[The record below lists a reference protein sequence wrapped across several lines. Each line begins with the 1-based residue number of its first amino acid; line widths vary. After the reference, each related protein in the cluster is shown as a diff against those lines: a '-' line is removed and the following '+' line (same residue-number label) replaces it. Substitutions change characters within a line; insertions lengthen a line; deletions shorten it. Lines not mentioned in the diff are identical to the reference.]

1 MDLVAPDVGH
11 QIADGLFGHTHIHM
25 NQIKQHLVQHAI
37 ISQFADWQAQ
47 PFVVDFSAVGRYAL
61 ASDIRKVGDAHRK
74 SNQPVC
80 AKHRAHDVNIKQV
93 ASTHPGIVG
102 DDDIARPHGLG
113 RKSPQHMAHG
123 GRGGA
128 GE

>member
-1 MDLVAPDVGH
+1 MVDLS
-11 QIADGLFGHTHIHM
+11 T
-25 NQIKQHLVQHAI
+25 
-37 ISQFADWQAQ
+37 
-47 PFVVDFSAVGRYAL
+47 VGRYAL
-61 ASDIRKVGDAHRK
+61 ASDIRQVGDAHRK

-102 DDDIARPHGLG
+102 NDDIARPHGLG
-113 RKSPQHMAHG
+113 RKSSQHMAHG

-128 GE
+128 GERGHRVATLGEEPTTSIEDHTR